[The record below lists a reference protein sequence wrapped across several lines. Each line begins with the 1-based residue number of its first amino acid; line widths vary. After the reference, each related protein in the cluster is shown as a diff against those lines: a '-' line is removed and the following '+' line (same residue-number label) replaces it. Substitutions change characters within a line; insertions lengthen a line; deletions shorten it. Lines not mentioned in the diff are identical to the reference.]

1 MDTTELEV
9 KDRLEDDR
17 ELGEQ
22 EQFVEEELCPF
33 CTICGILVV
42 VVSGTDG
49 VVGAGACV
57 ELSCLFFCALLLL
70 LSL

>member
-33 CTICGILVV
+33 CTIGGIVV
-42 VVSGTDG
+42 VV
-49 VVGAGACV
+49 VAGASV
-57 ELSCLFFCALLLL
+57 LLSCLLSCALFL
-70 LSL
+70 